1 MIRYESD
8 TSAISPDDLQG
19 FFVGWPNPPS
29 AETHLGI
36 LKGSDHVVLAR
47 EDSKGRVVGFVTA
60 ITDGVLAAYLP
71 LLEVLPEY
79 QGRGIGGELVRRM
92 LAQLD
97 GLYMIDAVCDDDV
110 VPFYQEFGMVK
121 ATAVARRDYDAQ
133 NGRKRTG

>member
-1 MIRYESD
+1 MIRYESEA
-8 TSAISPDDLQG
+8 SAISPDDLRG

-47 EDSKGRVVGFVTA
+47 EDSNGRVIGFITA
-60 ITDGVLAAYLP
+60 ITDGVLAVYLP

-79 QGRGIGGELVRRM
+79 QGQGIGGELVRRM
-92 LAQLD
+92 LAQLE
-97 GLYMIDAVCDDDV
+97 GFYMIDAVCDDDV
-110 VPFYQEFGMVK
+110 VPFYQKLGMVK

-133 NGRKRTG
+133 SGRKRTG